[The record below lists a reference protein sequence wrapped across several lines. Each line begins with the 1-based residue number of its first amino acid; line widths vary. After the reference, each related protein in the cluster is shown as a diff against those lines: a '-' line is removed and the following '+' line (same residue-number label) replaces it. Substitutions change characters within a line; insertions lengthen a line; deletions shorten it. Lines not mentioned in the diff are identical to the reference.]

1 MSTTRV
7 TTDIDEAVAVLAAG
21 GIVGLPTETVYG
33 LAARV
38 SDEAAV
44 RRVFSAKG
52 RPADHPLIVHVSS
65 LSQALAYGE
74 FDERATALAVRFWP
88 GPVTLLVRRRDTV
101 PLVVTGGRDTVAIRV
116 PAHPMALELIDRIGE
131 GLVAP
136 SANRFGRVSPTDA
149 SHVVADLDGLVDLVL
164 DGGRCTVGV
173 ESTIVDCTGTL
184 QVLRPGAVTADQIEE
199 AAAAEVGGATGPSR
213 APGMLASHYA
223 PRCALEAFETAAL
236 LSVRLAEAK
245 AMGVAVTSI
254 GPGEG
259 DVSEYSRGLYASMRA
274 ADEGGADLILALLPE
289 PTGLGL
295 AVRDRLL
302 KAAAKR

>member
-44 RRVFSAKG
+44 SRVFSAKG

-184 QVLRPGAVTADQIEE
+184 QVLRPGAVTADQIVE
-199 AAAAEVGGATGPSR
+199 AAAEEVGGATGPSR

-223 PRCALEAFETAAL
+223 PRARVHLAATNEEARAAASSMPL
-236 LSVRLAEAK
+236 GSNVRVLGEGLHAVAYAATLYAELRRADDD
-245 AMGVAVTSI
+245 GITDVVAVL
-254 GPGEG
+254 PQG
-259 DVSEYSRGLYASMRA
+259 DGLA
-274 ADEGGADLILALLPE
+274 A
-289 PTGLGL
+289 
-295 AVRDRLL
+295 AVRDRLT
-302 KAAAKR
+302 KAAAERP